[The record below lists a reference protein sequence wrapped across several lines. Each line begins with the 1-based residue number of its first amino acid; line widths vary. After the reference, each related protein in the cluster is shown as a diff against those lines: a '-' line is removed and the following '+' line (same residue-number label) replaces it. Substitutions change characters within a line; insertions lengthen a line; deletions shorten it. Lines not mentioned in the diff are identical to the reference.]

1 MAKGSGLLEKQTAAS
16 ADARVDASSRCANCD
31 QMLQRT
37 AKPPQTDKF
46 LENTLVCGKLADP
59 LTKRETEILKLIFAG
74 QTNKK
79 IAQQLFRS
87 ERTIEYHRHRLMN
100 KVGARTAA
108 DLVKRAITMGL
119 V

>member
-1 MAKGSGLLEKQTAAS
+1 MAKGSGLLERQIAAS
-16 ADARVDASSRCANCD
+16 AAAKVGASTRCANRD
-31 QMLQRT
+31 QALAGT
-37 AKPPQTDKF
+37 AKPSQVDQF
-46 LENTLVCGKLADP
+46 MEDTLISGKLADS
-59 LTKRETEILKLIFAG
+59 LTKREMEILKLILAG
-74 QTNKK
+74 KTNKK
-79 IAQQLFRS
+79 IAQKLFRS

>member
-1 MAKGSGLLEKQTAAS
+1 MAKGSELLERQTAAS
-16 ADARVDASSRCANCD
+16 AAARVGERRRCANLD
-31 QMLQRT
+31 QALPGT
-37 AKPPQTDKF
+37 VKPHQTDQF
-46 LENTLVCGKLADP
+46 LEDTLGSGKLADS
-59 LTKRETEILKLIFAG
+59 LTKRETQILKLILAG

-79 IAQQLFRS
+79 IAQKLFRS

-100 KVGARTAA
+100 KVGAKTAA

>member
-1 MAKGSGLLEKQTAAS
+1 MAKGSGPLEKQTDAS
-16 ADARVDASSRCANCD
+16 TAARVGTRRMYANLD
-31 QMLQRT
+31 QARRRT
-37 AKPPQTDKF
+37 AKPSQTDQF
-46 LENTLVCGKLADP
+46 LENTLVSGKLANS
-59 LTKRETEILKLIFAG
+59 LTKRETEILKLILAG

-79 IAQQLFRS
+79 IAHKLFRS

-100 KVGARTAA
+100 KVGARTAT

>member
-1 MAKGSGLLEKQTAAS
+1 MAEGPGLLERQTAAS
-16 ADARVDASSRCANCD
+16 AAKVGARMSRANLD
-31 QMLQRT
+31 RALRRT
-37 AKPPQTDKF
+37 AKPHQTDQL
-46 LENTLVCGKLADP
+46 LEDTLVSGKLAES
-59 LTKRETEILKLIFAG
+59 LTKRETEILKLILAG

-79 IAQQLFRS
+79 IAQKLFRS

>member
-1 MAKGSGLLEKQTAAS
+1 MAKGSELLEKQTAAS
-16 ADARVDASSRCANCD
+16 AAARVDARRRCANLD
-31 QMLQRT
+31 QALPRT
-37 AKPPQTDKF
+37 AKPPQTDQL
-46 LENTLVCGKLADP
+46 LEDTLVSGKLAES
-59 LTKRETEILKLIFAG
+59 LTKRETEILKLILAG

-79 IAQQLFRS
+79 IAQKLFRS

-108 DLVKRAITMGL
+108 DLAKRAITMGL

>member
-1 MAKGSGLLEKQTAAS
+1 MAKDSGLLERQTAAFT
-16 ADARVDASSRCANCD
+16 DARVDARGKHANLD
-31 QMLQRT
+31 QALRRT
-37 AKPPQTDKF
+37 AKPHQTDQL
-46 LENTLVCGKLADP
+46 LEDTLVSGKLAES
-59 LTKRETEILKLIFAG
+59 LTKRETEILKLILAG

-79 IAQQLFRS
+79 IAQKLFRS

>member
-1 MAKGSGLLEKQTAAS
+1 MAKGSGLLERQTAAS
-16 ADARVDASSRCANCD
+16 APGKLGARRRCANRD
-31 QMLQRT
+31 RALPGT
-37 AKPPQTDKF
+37 VKLPQTDQF
-46 LENTLVCGKLADP
+46 LEDTLTRGKLACS
-59 LTKRETEILKLIFAG
+59 LTKRETEILNLILTG

-79 IAQQLFRS
+79 IAQKLFRS

-100 KVGARTAA
+100 KVGAKTAA